1 MAKARTP
8 SAGTT
13 APTHQAPAVARAV
26 GVLKLLARMR
36 EPMGVNAI
44 ARELEVV
51 PSSCLHIL
59 RALADDGLVQ
69 IDPRSKQYSLGL
81 GLLTLAHD
89 MLGRNL
95 FAQLVQPE
103 LETIARKYGATAT
116 AVELDGRE
124 RMVVVAVAQ
133 APTFLQ
139 IQVGVGSRFPAYIS
153 ATGRCVAAASNFN
166 PVQLKQRF
174 AALKWQ
180 AAPSFEE
187 WLHQVGAARAN
198 GFAVDQ
204 GNYIAGFTIV
214 AALVAGA
221 DQVQRAISIVAVS
234 EQVAAKQRA
243 ALERDT
249 REMAERVTARL
260 RGLR

>member
-1 MAKARTP
+1 MAKNTQT
-8 SAGTT
+8 SAPAS
-13 APTHQAPAVARAV
+13 APTHQAPAVARAI
-26 GVLKLLARMR
+26 GVLQLLARMR
-36 EPMGVNAI
+36 VPMGVNAI
-44 ARELEVV
+44 ARELDVV

-69 IDPRSKQYSLGL
+69 VDPRNKQYALGL

-153 ATGRCVAAASNFN
+153 ATGRCVAAASGLN
-166 PVQLKQRF
+166 PAQLKQRF
-174 AALKWQ
+174 TALKWQ
-180 AAPSFEE
+180 SPPPFEE
-187 WLHQVGAARAN
+187 WLRQVDAARSN
-198 GFAVDQ
+198 GYAIDH

-221 DQVQRAISIVAVS
+221 DQTQRAISIVAVS

-249 REMAERVTARL
+249 REMAERVTTRL

>member
-1 MAKARTP
+1 MAKNTQTSAPP
-8 SAGTT
+8 S
-13 APTHQAPAVARAV
+13 APTHQAPAVARAI

-36 EPMGVNAI
+36 VPMGVNAI
-44 ARELEVV
+44 ARELDVV

-69 IDPRSKQYSLGL
+69 VDPRSKQYALGL

-153 ATGRCVAAASNFN
+153 ATGRCVAAASGLN
-166 PVQLKQRF
+166 PAQLKQRF

-180 AAPSFEE
+180 SPPPFEE
-187 WLHQVGAARAN
+187 WLRQVEAVRSN
-198 GFAVDQ
+198 GYAVDH

-221 DQVQRAISIVAVS
+221 DQTQRAISIVAVS